1 MHIGLNLIY
10 LVPDSGGSGTYAVEL
25 IRALHRI
32 EPGTR
37 ITAWVGQG
45 APADLEARDWGG
57 EVNWVRVPAKSTGS
71 PVHVLIEL
79 LWLGLDA
86 RRRGVD
92 VVHGLAYCTPILAP
106 GVATVVTLL
115 DLTWK
120 HHPETVSRLA
130 RTMFGLLSPLCGRT
144 ADRVVAISEH
154 GRADLVGELG
164 LDPDGIDVTPL
175 GVSSRPLVEATPE
188 AQLRDAYGLPDS
200 APVVL
205 CVAQIS
211 RHKNLGALVRALAR
225 CQTPGVRLVVPGRH
239 TPHRDELKTLAAR
252 EGVLDRVVF
261 PGFVMEAD
269 LEGLYALA
277 DAFVLPSYA
286 EGFGLTVLE
295 AMRRGLP
302 VACSNASSLPEVV
315 GDAALLFDPHEPAAI
330 AAAIDRLLLDAELC
344 ADLRQRGRARAAS
357 LTWDLTAE
365 LTLASYRRAL
375 GRT

>member
-1 MHIGLNLIY
+1 MHIGLNLVY
-10 LVPDSGGSGTYAVEL
+10 WVPDSGGSGTYAAEL
-25 IRALHRI
+25 IRALHRTQ
-32 EPGTR
+32 PGTR

-45 APADLEARDWGG
+45 APAGLDAHDWGG
-57 EVNWVRVPAKSTGS
+57 EVDWVHLPVKSTGS
-71 PVHVLIEL
+71 PVHVPIEL

-120 HHPETVSRLA
+120 HHPETVTRLA

-154 GRADLVGELG
+154 GRADLVATLG
-164 LDPDGIDVTPL
+164 LDPDTIDVTPL
-175 GVSSRPLVEATPE
+175 GVSSRPRVEPTPS
-188 AQLRDAYGLPDS
+188 ARLRTAYGLPDS

-225 CQTPGVRLVVPGRH
+225 CHTPEVRLVLPGRH
-239 TPHRDELKTLAAR
+239 TPHSDELETLAAR
-252 EGVLDRVVF
+252 EGVLERVIF
-261 PGFVMEAD
+261 PGFVDDAD
-269 LEGLYALA
+269 LEGLYLLA

-286 EGFGLTVLE
+286 EGFGLPVLE
-295 AMRRGLP
+295 AMRRGVP
-302 VACSNASSLPEVV
+302 VACSNASALPEVA
-315 GDAALLFDPHEPAAI
+315 GDAALLFDPHDPAAI
-330 AAAIDRLLLDAELC
+330 AAATDRLLLDATLQ
-344 ADLRQRGRARAAS
+344 ADLRQRGRRRAAS
-357 LTWDLTAE
+357 LTWDRTAE
-365 LTLASYRRAL
+365 LTLGSYRRAL
-375 GRT
+375 G

>member
-1 MHIGLNLIY
+1 MHIGLNLMY
-10 LVPDSGGSGTYAVEL
+10 WVPESGGSGTYAAEL
-25 IRALHRI
+25 ISALHRTQ
-32 EPGTR
+32 PGTR
-37 ITAWVGQG
+37 ITAWVGRG
-45 APADLEARDWGG
+45 APAGLDARDWGG
-57 EVNWVRVPAKSTGS
+57 EVDWVHVPAKSTGS
-71 PVHVLIEL
+71 PVHVPIEL
-79 LWLGLDA
+79 LGLGLDA

-120 HHPETVSRLA
+120 HHPETVTRLA

-154 GRADLVGELG
+154 GRADLVATLG
-164 LDPDGIDVTPL
+164 LNPDRIDVTPL
-175 GVSSRPLVEATPE
+175 GVSPRPPVEATPD
-188 AQLRDAYGLPDS
+188 APLRAAYGLPDN

-211 RHKNLGALVRALAR
+211 RHKNLGTLVRALAR
-225 CQTPGVRLVVPGRH
+225 CQTPELRLVVPGRH
-239 TPHRDELKTLAAR
+239 TPHRDELETLAAR
-252 EGVLDRVVF
+252 EGVLERIVF
-261 PGFVMEAD
+261 PGFVEEAD
-269 LEGLYALA
+269 LESLYALA

-286 EGFGLTVLE
+286 EGFGLPVLE

-302 VACSNASSLPEVV
+302 VACSNASALPEVA

-330 AAAIDRLLLDAELC
+330 AAAIDRLLLDAALR

-357 LTWDLTAE
+357 LTWDLTAD

-375 GRT
+375 G